1 MTLRLLRGGDHGRVS
16 QDCSDIQLVEEERED
31 MKAMGIGTRII
42 GIIALFGCI
51 LMADSIYDCPLALVI
66 ALASLIILAWIGRK
80 EE

>member
-1 MTLRLLRGGDHGRVS
+1 
-16 QDCSDIQLVEEERED
+16 